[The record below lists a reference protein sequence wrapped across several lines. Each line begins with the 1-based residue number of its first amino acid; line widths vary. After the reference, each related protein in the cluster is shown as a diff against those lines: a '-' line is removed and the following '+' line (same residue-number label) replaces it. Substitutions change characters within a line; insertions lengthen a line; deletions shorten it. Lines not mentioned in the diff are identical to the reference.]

1 MNENTKILLNIVNS
15 LFIKSDEQE
24 DITWT
29 NVKKCCTRKG
39 LNSG

>member
-1 MNENTKILLNIVNS
+1 MNENTKILLNIANS

-24 DITWT
+24 DTWT